1 MFINNF
7 YFQKMN
13 LFELKCRYIDKCIYF
28 IEKWGENGD
37 WWGMNSVKLV
47 DFC

>member
-13 LFELKCRYIDKCIYF
+13 LFVLKYRYIDNYICLM
-28 IEKWGENGD
+28 EKWGKNGE